1 MTAIR
6 QAFRLGG
13 WTAALLCVT
22 AVGCGKIPKPVDVTG
37 KVVFFGARPKAPLLI
52 SLHPQEDA
60 NKMSTPSALIDAS
73 DGSFKLEKCLPGRY
87 KATVAV
93 VPVQVG
99 GGPPG
104 APAPPR
110 GFRARPAF
118 RPFTWTPRP
127 ARGTWLCRKP
137 AKTDWFLAC
146 PRRES
151 GKSRTVVPRP
161 RSATS
166 LSPRSRLPGTHCRR
180 GSASRLV
187 RSAGSPPGSSFPCR
201 AWERDSPSGSAAF
214 AFPVRSAPAPIR

>member
-6 QAFRLGG
+6 QALRLGG

-104 APAPPR
+104 APRATPGFPGASGIPPIYMD
-110 GFRARPAF
+110 AQTSP
-118 RPFTWTPRP
+118 W
-127 ARGTWLCRKP
+127 
-137 AKTDWFLAC
+137 DV
-146 PRRES
+146 
-151 GKSRTVVPRP
+151 VVPE
-161 RSATS
+161 AGKDGLV
-166 LSPRSRLPGTHCRR
+166 LS
-180 GSASRLV
+180 V
-187 RSAGSPPGSSFPCR
+187 
-201 AWERDSPSGSAAF
+201 
-214 AFPVRSAPAPIR
+214 SAP